1 MNLKMKMEN
10 AQTQIIS
17 FYEIHFYLYI
27 YHASFFK
34 EKSIRN
40 KTMQRKPFMKNN
52 FKNANKIKGYFHLS
66 DFF

>member
-17 FYEIHFYLYI
+17 FYEIHFYLYV

-34 EKSIRN
+34 EKSIKN
-40 KTMQRKPFMKNN
+40 KTMHF
-52 FKNANKIKGYFHLS
+52 L
-66 DFF
+66 